1 MVKISSK
8 TVIIKNNQKFLT
20 GDCIES
26 LLKQNFGQIV
36 RWAIIDV
43 YDDNLKIAFSYIK
56 QT

>member
-20 GDCIES
+20 VDCIES
-26 LLKQNFGQIV
+26 LLKQDFGQIV

-43 YDDNLKIAFSYIK
+43 YDDNLKIALSYIK
-56 QT
+56 RT